1 MQDSRTDMSCI
12 EAIAKVATDFMAV
25 TVKDDSPADVV
36 AEYFQ
41 TLEDAVIGAVVAIS
55 LIYKRDSGEID
66 AALRDTMN
74 HLAGT

>member
-1 MQDSRTDMSCI
+1 MTDNKTDFTCV
-12 EAIAKVATDFMAV
+12 EAIAMVATDFMAV

-66 AALRDTMN
+66 AALRDAMN

>member
-1 MQDSRTDMSCI
+1 MTDNKTDVTCV
-12 EAIAKVATDFMAV
+12 EAIAMVATDFMAV

-36 AEYFQ
+36 AEYFR

-55 LIYKRDSGEID
+55 IIYDRDSSEIG

>member
-1 MQDSRTDMSCI
+1 MTDNKTAFTCV
-12 EAIAKVATDFMAV
+12 EAIAMVATDFMAV

-41 TLEDAVIGAVVAIS
+41 MVENAVIGAVVAIS
-55 LIYKRDSGEID
+55 IIYDRDSAEID

>member
-12 EAIAKVATDFMAV
+12 EAIAKVATDFMAY

-55 LIYKRDSGEID
+55 IIYGRDSTEID

>member
-1 MQDSRTDMSCI
+1 MQDSRTDMSCV
-12 EAIAKVATDFMAV
+12 EAIAKVATDFMAC

-41 TLEDAVIGAVVAIS
+41 LLENAVSGAVVAIS
-55 LIYKRDSGEID
+55 IIYGRDSTEID
-66 AALRDTMN
+66 AALLDAMN

>member
-1 MQDSRTDMSCI
+1 MTDNKTDVTCV
-12 EAIAKVATDFMAV
+12 EAIAMVATDFMAC

-41 TLEDAVIGAVVAIS
+41 MLENAVIGAVVAIS

>member
-12 EAIAKVATDFMAV
+12 EAIARVATDFMAC

-55 LIYKRDSGEID
+55 IIYDRDSAEID
-66 AALRDTMN
+66 AAMRDTMN
-74 HLAGT
+74 HIAGT

>member
-12 EAIAKVATDFMAV
+12 EAIAKVATDFMAY

-36 AEYFQ
+36 AEYFR

-55 LIYKRDSGEID
+55 IIYDRDSSEIG

-74 HLAGT
+74 HIAGT

>member
-1 MQDSRTDMSCI
+1 MTDNKTDVTRV
-12 EAIAKVATDFMAV
+12 EAIAMVATDFMAV

-36 AEYFQ
+36 AEYFR

-55 LIYKRDSGEID
+55 IIYDRDSSEIG

>member
-1 MQDSRTDMSCI
+1 MTDNKTDVTCV
-12 EAIAKVATDFMAV
+12 EAIAMVATDFMAV

-36 AEYFQ
+36 AEYFR

-55 LIYKRDSGEID
+55 IIYDRDSSEIG

-74 HLAGT
+74 HLAET

>member
-1 MQDSRTDMSCI
+1 MTDNKTDVTCV
-12 EAIAKVATDFMAV
+12 EAIAMVATDFMAC

-41 TLEDAVIGAVVAIS
+41 MLENAVIGAVVAIS

-74 HLAGT
+74 HLSGT

>member
-1 MQDSRTDMSCI
+1 MTDNKTDVTCV
-12 EAIAKVATDFMAV
+12 EAIAMVATDFMAC

-41 TLEDAVIGAVVAIS
+41 MLEDAVIGAVVAIS

>member
-1 MQDSRTDMSCI
+1 MTDNKTDVTCV
-12 EAIAKVATDFMAV
+12 EAIAMVATDFMAV

-55 LIYKRDSGEID
+55 IIYDRDSAEID

>member
-1 MQDSRTDMSCI
+1 MTDNKTDVTCV
-12 EAIAKVATDFMAV
+12 EAIAMVAADFMAC

-41 TLEDAVIGAVVAIS
+41 MLENAVIGAVVAIS
-55 LIYKRDSGEID
+55 IIYGRESTEID
-66 AALRDTMN
+66 AALLDAMN

>member
-1 MQDSRTDMSCI
+1 MTDNKTDVTCV
-12 EAIAKVATDFMAV
+12 EAIAMVAADFMAV

-55 LIYKRDSGEID
+55 IIYDRDSAEID

-74 HLAGT
+74 HIAGT

>member
-12 EAIAKVATDFMAV
+12 EAIAKDATDSTAGTVTDDAPAV
-25 TVKDDSPADVV
+25 VV
-36 AEYFQ
+36 AEYFL

-55 LIYKRDSGEID
+55 IIYDRDSAEID